1 MYGSRMIAC
10 QCITVSGIETMLLL
24 SVTIVVNGFKWVAE
38 IVALYTTMSV
48 CLSVRPTVVLE
59 GDIRSFHTWHL
70 GSLKLDFREKGSSRF
85 MEGGNATDFEAK
97 AERGV
102 DCPADFGG
110 LSRAVERF
118 FDLGPILCV
127 RWLQKLNFGYTWSR
141 LGYVRLKKVADVW

>member
-70 GSLKLDFREKGSSRF
+70 GSLKLDFREKRSSHF
-85 MEGGNATDFEAK
+85 MESKNTTDFEAK
-97 AERGV
+97 TEQKINY
-102 DCPADFGG
+102 PADFGG
-110 LSRAVERF
+110 LSRAVGNF
-118 FDLGPILCV
+118 F
-127 RWLQKLNFGYTWSR
+127 
-141 LGYVRLKKVADVW
+141 